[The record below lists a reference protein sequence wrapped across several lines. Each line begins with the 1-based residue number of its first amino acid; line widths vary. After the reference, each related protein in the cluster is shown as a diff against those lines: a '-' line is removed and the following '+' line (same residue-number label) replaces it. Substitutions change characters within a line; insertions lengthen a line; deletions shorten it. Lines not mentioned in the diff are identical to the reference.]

1 MIEKLNHNKTLARVI
16 EYLEYLFVFG
26 IIAECNS
33 MYTFTRLTDKYTSM
47 DDVFLWMTLGL
58 LIVLLAARGMLN
70 WRSLGKLKGYALIC
84 LLVLALETAFFFLNV
99 RARLKTR
106 QQDYIEKFV
115 VFLPLLILLFKLKQ
129 QEGKGLDLLYKHSNI
144 TCVIAALSLL
154 VYLSSIFHV
163 NTMPSDAI
171 YTWWSNSV
179 HMHER
184 INLLNVCQFVT
195 GAKWQIRGISL
206 LRNFGFYTEPLMF
219 SIPLITALCTEL
231 FLRGRRDPYSIYRAM
246 LLSLALLSANA
257 TICVI
262 LMAIVWGLKGIS
274 GSLER
279 KKRWLAALIV
289 CAMLAA
295 CVLMVVEK
303 KMLSYETTEVSGS
316 SLADHIEDYRASF
329 KAFLNKP
336 LLGGGYLKDSYIRKF
351 MDPTKVARN
360 PGLSNTAGLILGEGG
375 LLFGLLCL
383 MPFAIGLL
391 HVFRKRDWNM
401 AFWTVGPLGLCVGV
415 IFTYRFYLLFVMAF
429 GYSLLEIRKVEG
441 KRFPYRVGFVDF
453 GTRDEAGA
461 AAEVR
466 KPKRLRVAALRNAG
480 IFALACALV
489 VWLGVPVWQ
498 MIYGFL
504 RSHQFSMS
512 QSPLKSFCLNTVLLY
527 QGCSLYAALH
537 RQLSWKRVIA
547 LALWDAAFL
556 LAYPKLYSDT
566 VTLLT
571 AAGLTEQLYE
581 CAIILCAYYVGAGLV
596 LHFQPKE
603 CLNLRRSAVAYGVII
618 VAVVLFAVAQVRIGE
633 MARAEDA
640 LSEPLRQLTDS
651 ASGAVYVTDQPS
663 VAHRLNGNVSL
674 VTTKKSGYD
683 VCGNTSVVYKKGSN
697 RPELFEKGFQVAM
710 LTDKYLIYSNDADAI
725 AALTAQGLDFYRYY
739 PYDTAVSLK
748 TLAQE
753 NNLERTED
761 GALSIGGGNNY
772 LAHGPFETLRKGQY
786 TIRYELSIDPDV
798 YAGVAADK
806 RVCTLQVSR
815 YTGKETI
822 AQKKVTLSQ
831 FDEAGHAVVD
841 LPFTLATVSDG
852 VEYKLS
858 GSKKRAVRLDS
869 LKLKQT
875 PDYITVTTYN
885 CYRNTIREE
894 YYDIEG
900 LPYVKPGG
908 YAAVEWD
915 YALGDLLIGHRCF
928 GKDGKPVLNGS
939 GYAEARF
946 GYSNKR
952 MRNYEAYYG
961 IDGQPVMISGKYASI
976 RTDYDTYGN
985 VNRIRYFDTK
995 GNLTV
1000 SSSGYA
1006 ELLREYNSKMQLTK
1020 ETYLDANELP
1030 LVQTSGYSAMAQ
1042 EFDDEGNVSR
1052 RWYLQD
1058 DTPVSRTDG
1067 YAEVRW
1073 KYNKLHQVIREEY
1086 YNENAEPVM
1095 VFNGYA
1101 AIEREY
1107 DEAGNI
1113 ITYRYYDTDQQP
1125 TVISSGYAQLR
1136 RVYNNKR
1143 QIVKE
1148 AYYDIEGQPML
1159 GLYGY
1164 ASFERVYNED
1174 ASIQEQRY
1182 FGLNGEP
1189 VFSFDGYHVFKR
1201 EFDNEGRISCERYFD
1216 TEDNPTLCSKGFAS
1230 VRKSYND
1237 QGLVAEETFFD
1248 IQDNPTVANDGYT
1261 KVRYEYAE
1269 DGQQLLAYYLDES
1282 GDLAQIGSGYFHEY
1296 LQSLI
1301 GKDVVVFISAKDE
1314 ATNGLTDTLRADL
1327 KALGI
1332 QTDLRGRTRNS
1343 FYAVIT
1349 ADGVIEDIGTQ
1360 GVLSTD
1366 GMIGDTPYTI
1376 TSAGYQV
1383 GNFSSILIDGIEY
1396 SKNRRGMNIA
1406 VYDINENRV
1415 IDSVVFD
1422 TYLQEIPVMR

>member
-1 MIEKLNHNKTLARVI
+1 MIEKLNHNKTLARII

-70 WRSLGKLKGYALIC
+70 RRSLGKLKGYALIC
-84 LLVLALETAFFFLNV
+84 LLVLALEAAFFFLNV

-115 VFLPLLILLFKLKQ
+115 VFLPLLMLLFKLKQ

-461 AAEVR
+461 AAEAR
-466 KPKRLRVAALRNAG
+466 MPKRLRVAALRNAG

-581 CAIILCAYYVGAGLV
+581 CAIILCAYYVGAALV

-603 CLNLRRSAVAYGVII
+603 CLNLRRSAIAYGIII

-786 TIRYELSIDPDV
+786 TIRYELSIDPDE
-798 YAGVAADK
+798 YAGVAPDK

-885 CYRNTIREE
+885 CHRDAIREE
-894 YYDIEG
+894 YYYSDGKAYLIAD
-900 LPYVKPGG
+900 G
-908 YAAVEWD
+908 YAAVD
-915 YALGDLLIGHRCF
+915 RGFDFGDQITDIR
-928 GKDGKPVLNGS
+928 
-939 GYAEARF
+939 
-946 GYSNKR
+946 
-952 MRNYEAYYG
+952 YYG
-961 IDGQPVMISGKYASI
+961 VDHQPVFCNK
-976 RTDYDTYGN
+976 
-985 VNRIRYFDTK
+985 
-995 GNLTV
+995 
-1000 SSSGYA
+1000 
-1006 ELLREYNSKMQLTK
+1006 
-1020 ETYLDANELP
+1020 
-1030 LVQTSGYSAMAQ
+1030 
-1042 EFDDEGNVSR
+1042 
-1052 RWYLQD
+1052 
-1058 DTPVSRTDG
+1058 G
-1067 YAEVRW
+1067 YAEVRY
-1073 KYNKLHQVIREEY
+1073 KYNRKGLRS
-1086 YNENAEPVM
+1086 NEAYFGVSGEPVQI
-1095 VFNGYA
+1095 NLGYA
-1101 AIEREY
+1101 AVSTEY
-1107 DEAGNI
+1107 DKYGN
-1113 ITYRYYDTDQQP
+1113 TRRLRYYGTDGKL
-1125 TVISSGYAQLR
+1125 TNCTGGYAEVVR
-1136 RVYNNKR
+1136 SYNNKR
-1143 QIVKE
+1143 QLIKE
-1148 AYYDIEGQPML
+1148 EYCGIDHALVTQFRGYAYLEQSYDENGYLAARSFFDVSGMPVLSID
-1159 GLYGY
+1159 GY
-1164 ASFERVYNED
+1164 ASISWERDKLGQALKEEYYGVDSKPILYAND
-1174 ASIQEQRY
+1174 YYASWKRELDERGLVVEQS
-1182 FGLNGEP
+1182 FFDCNGEP
-1189 VFSFDGYHVFKR
+1189 SINANGYHKFTR
-1201 EFDNEGRISCERYFD
+1201 EYDSNGRMILERYYGTD
-1216 TEDNPTLCSKGFAS
+1216 GKPLLCSKGYAS
-1230 VRKSYND
+1230 IKCTYNPIGD
-1237 QGLVAEETFFD
+1237 IELEMYYDVDDMPIEVGL
-1248 IQDNPTVANDGYT
+1248 GYT
-1261 KVRYEYAE
+1261 CIQYQYNNER
-1269 DGQQLLAYYLDES
+1269 QLTLVSYTNMAGECL
-1282 GDLAQIGSGYFHEY
+1282 QMGSGYMHEY
-1296 LQSLI
+1296 LRSLQNRDI
-1301 GKDVVVFISAKDE
+1301 TVFISIKDE
-1314 ATNGLTDTLRADL
+1314 GTNSLTVSILEDLRN
-1327 KALGI
+1327 LGI
-1332 QTDLRGRTRNS
+1332 ETELQGRYRNS
-1343 FYAVIT
+1343 YYAIISSDSVVEEISSE
-1349 ADGVIEDIGTQ
+1349 APVSSEGKIGGVSYSI
-1360 GVLSTD
+1360 S
-1366 GMIGDTPYTI
+1366 
-1376 TSAGYQV
+1376 SAGCLV
-1383 GNFSSILIDGIEY
+1383 GNNSSIVLDDVEF
-1396 SKNRRGMNIA
+1396 SKNKRGMNIVVFDNA
-1406 VYDINENRV
+1406 QHQV
-1415 IDSVVFD
+1415 IDSVCFD
-1422 TYLQEIPVMR
+1422 TFTQEMTVTR